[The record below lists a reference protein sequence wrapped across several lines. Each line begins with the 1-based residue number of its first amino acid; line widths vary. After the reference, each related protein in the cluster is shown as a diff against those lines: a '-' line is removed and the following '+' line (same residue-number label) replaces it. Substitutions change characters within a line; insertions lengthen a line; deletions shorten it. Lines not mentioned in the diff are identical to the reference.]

1 MLRFCIHSIVTELAF
16 CALAPLLSA
25 QTGMSPALPPSI
37 PNLSGVWDNTHLDL
51 HRGGPSEGPPGGF
64 VGPGDIPTFGFTREE
79 PEMLPWAKERYSA
92 ARYDLPRGPLD
103 RGKDALDPIHSC
115 FPPGPTRAFTN
126 PSPWELFQFPDAV
139 VLLFEFDHQVR
150 RIYVDGRGHPAGFAP
165 SWMGHSIGRYDGDSL
180 LADTV
185 KPSPRTWL
193 DAMGHPQTESLR
205 ISERFRLS
213 DPDTLQ
219 IDFTFDDPETYVRPW
234 TGKKIFLR
242 APPRFEVL
250 ESTLCEEWLEM
261 GTHHG
266 GGD

>member
-92 ARYDLPRGPLD
+92 ARYDLPRGLLD